1 MARTTTSSARKT
13 PAKKTP
19 AARKATAK
27 KPPAAKPTT
36 KAQGTA
42 VDTRP
47 LLPVRRRVFVGPM
60 GAHEQAAIRAA
71 LASAAARLPIPV
83 RAWNGPTAHL
93 TDGTVLTHTPHHATT
108 DQTPQFIAHI
118 PCRHGATHQHLIHT
132 ARDLAAARTATNRC
146 DGLHGTTQPKPPA
159 ILQLRE
165 GIQRATASAADTQPL
180 SRDDIDAGLNA
191 RTAGDPERPKEHP
204 QP

>member
-1 MARTTTSSARKT
+1 MARTTTSSTRKT
-13 PAKKTP
+13 AAKKAP

-27 KPPAAKPTT
+27 KTPTRPAAKARP
-36 KAQGTA
+36 AP
-42 VDTRP
+42 VDLRHP
-47 LLPVRRRVFVGPM
+47 LPVRRRVFVGPM

-93 TDGTVLTHTPHHATT
+93 ANGTVLTHTPHHATT
-108 DQTPQFIAHI
+108 DQTPQFTAHI

-146 DGLHGTTQPKPPA
+146 DGLHGATPPKPAA

-180 SRDDIDAGLNA
+180 SRDDIDTGLAARAAGA
-191 RTAGDPERPKEHP
+191 DTDQPKEHP

>member
-1 MARTTTSSARKT
+1 MARTTTRKT
-13 PAKKTP
+13 TAKKTTRRNTTAKKAP
-19 AARKATAK
+19 AARATA
-27 KPPAAKPTT
+27 ASD
-36 KAQGTA
+36 QGTV

-47 LLPVRRRVFVGPM
+47 PLPVRRRVFAGPM

-71 LASAAARLPIPV
+71 LASAAARLPVPV

-93 TDGTVLTHTPHHATT
+93 DNGTVLTHTPHHATT

-132 ARDLAAARTATNRC
+132 ARDLAAARTNTNSC
-146 DGLHGTTQPKPPA
+146 DGLHGTTPAPEPKPPA

-165 GIQRATASAADTQPL
+165 GIQRAAASAADTQPL
-180 SRDDIDAGLNA
+180 NRDDIDAGLAA
-191 RTAGDPERPKEHP
+191 RAADTDQPKEHP
-204 QP
+204 EP